1 MEKKIRPAASQ
12 LVIRPYT
19 FKDICLAYEMSY
31 KAMRKVIKP
40 FLRELGAV
48 RGSCFNLHQVEKI
61 IIYLDEVL
69 EKPVQGLA

>member
-1 MEKKIRPAASQ
+1 MEKKIRPAASP

-40 FLRELGAV
+40 IAVELGANQ
-48 RGSCFNLHQVEKI
+48 GFYFDLHQVEKI